1 MSSNLIKRAGSGLY
15 TQFIKTMT
23 MRRLIAVV
31 LGNIVLGIGA
41 AGLRFSLLGN
51 EPYTAMNM
59 AISDGLHMSLGTY
72 QLILNLF
79 LLIIQLI
86 WGRAYIGF
94 GSIINLCFLGYI
106 IEAAGYVMS
115 LILPSAQGYTF
126 LQKILFM
133 IVSLLILTFGISMYQ
148 TANLGVAPYDYLAL
162 GMTDHLPT
170 PYFLNRVITDAISVL
185 TIVAVVLGGLIT
197 WNESHLGIGTVV
209 GAFFLGPLINFYS
222 KFNEKWIR

>member
-148 TANLGVAPYDYLAL
+148 TANLGVSPYDYLAL

>member
-23 MRRLIAVV
+23 MRRVIAAV

>member
-23 MRRLIAVV
+23 MRRVIAVV
-31 LGNIVLGIGA
+31 
-41 AGLRFSLLGN
+41 LGN

-106 IEAAGYVMS
+106 IEAAGDLMG

-148 TANLGVAPYDYLAL
+148 TANLGVSPYDYLAL

-170 PYFLNRVITDAISVL
+170 PYFLNRVVTDAISVL

>member
-23 MRRLIAVV
+23 MRRVIAVV

-170 PYFLNRVITDAISVL
+170 PYFLNRVVTDAISVL

>member
-1 MSSNLIKRAGSGLY
+1 
-15 TQFIKTMT
+15 
-23 MRRLIAVV
+23 
-31 LGNIVLGIGA
+31 
-41 AGLRFSLLGN
+41 
-51 EPYTAMNM
+51 MNM

-106 IEAAGYVMS
+106 IEAAGYLMS

-148 TANLGVAPYDYLAL
+148 TANLGVSPYDYLAL

>member
-1 MSSNLIKRAGSGLY
+1 MSSNLIKRARSGLY

-23 MRRLIAVV
+23 MRRVIAVV

>member
-23 MRRLIAVV
+23 MRRVIAVV

-148 TANLGVAPYDYLAL
+148 AANLGVAPYDYLAL

-170 PYFLNRVITDAISVL
+170 PYFLNRVVTDAISVL

>member
-23 MRRLIAVV
+23 MRRVIAVV

-197 WNESHLGIGTVV
+197 WNESHLGIGAVV

>member
-23 MRRLIAVV
+23 MRRVIAVV

-106 IEAAGYVMS
+106 IEAAGYLMS

-148 TANLGVAPYDYLAL
+148 TANLGVSPYDYLAL

>member
-23 MRRLIAVV
+23 MRRVIAVV

-106 IEAAGYVMS
+106 IEAAGYLMS

-148 TANLGVAPYDYLAL
+148 TANLGVSPYDYLAL

-170 PYFLNRVITDAISVL
+170 PYFLNRVVTDAISVL

>member
-106 IEAAGYVMS
+106 IEAAGYLMS

-148 TANLGVAPYDYLAL
+148 TANLGVSPYDYLAL

>member
-148 TANLGVAPYDYLAL
+148 TADLGVAPYDYLAL

-170 PYFLNRVITDAISVL
+170 PYFLNRVVTDAISVL

>member
-1 MSSNLIKRAGSGLY
+1 MKKISNIIY
-15 TQFIKTMT
+15 IQFIKSMT
-23 MRRLIAVV
+23 FRRAFAVV
-31 LGNIVLGIGA
+31 FGNIVLGIGA

-72 QLILNLF
+72 QLLLNLF
-79 LLIIQLI
+79 LLVIQLI

-106 IEAAGYVMS
+106 IEAAGYVLN
-115 LILPSAQGYTF
+115 LIFISAESYT
-126 LQKILFM
+126 LTMKILFM

-170 PYFLNRVITDAISVL
+170 PYFLNRVMTDAVSVL
-185 TIVAVVLGGLIT
+185 VIVAVVLGGLIT
-197 WNESHLGIGTVV
+197 WKESHLGIGTVV

-222 KFNEKWIR
+222 KFNQKWIR

>member
-23 MRRLIAVV
+23 MRRVIAVV

>member
-23 MRRLIAVV
+23 MRRVIAVV

-148 TANLGVAPYDYLAL
+148 TADLGVAPYDYLAL

>member
-148 TANLGVAPYDYLAL
+148 TADLGVAPYDYLAL